1 MKKRLLAIL
10 MAATMSLSL
19 LAGCGSNA
27 SDESIEYSSYKGE
40 KGTEKA

>member
-19 LAGCGSNA
+19 LAGCGSTA
-27 SDESIEYSSYKGE
+27 SDEINRRFFVYG
-40 KGTEKA
+40 